1 MCRKFAIFVIR
12 TWKKSSG
19 VYLIYG
25 MSEGNI
31 IVRRAK
37 VNNLKDITVEI
48 PRGKFVVVTG
58 ISGSGKSSLA
68 FDTLFAE
75 GQRRFAESLSSY
87 ARQFLGRMSKPDVEL
102 IEGIPPA
109 IAIEQKVNTRNPR
122 STIATSTEIYD
133 YLRMIFARI
142 GRTYSPVTGE
152 EVKCHSV
159 NDVMAWLF
167 EGEASAVYLLAD
179 LGWERRDDKVE
190 LMLQLKEE
198 GYSRFFTDK
207 VVRIEE
213 VMKSAETGEYPDSL
227 YLLIDRL
234 KLPRFADGLPV
245 GTEGEGWAQSA
256 WDDLQTRLHS
266 SIDSAFDKGNGTIVV
281 RREIAGAVEMKQFVN
296 RFEAD
301 GMEFVKPDEYLFS
314 FNSPLGACP
323 VCGGLGQII
332 GISEDLVVPDK
343 SKTIYDGAIAC
354 WRGEKMGWFKDLLVK
369 NSTKYGIP
377 IFEPY
382 CNLSQEVKDM
392 IWKGCPAETEEES
405 VIGLNEF
412 FRWVEAN
419 RYKVQY
425 KYMLTRYSGRT
436 VCHDCGGSRLRKEAL
451 YVKVG
456 GKNIH
461 ELLCMNVDH
470 LLDFFENIDIT
481 PYEHR
486 VADKA
491 IGEIV
496 SRLRYIQD
504 VGLSYLTLNRTS
516 NTLSGGESQRINLV
530 TALGS
535 SLVGSL
541 YILDEPSIGLHP
553 RDTERLI
560 AVLKRLRDIGNTV
573 VVVEHDEEIMRAA
586 DLLIDIGP
594 KAGINGGEI
603 VFEGRL
609 GDEADASVRERSLT
623 LQYLEG
629 DRVRYR
635 RKKRDWSYSIVVEGA
650 MEHNLKDIDVRF
662 PLGVL
667 TVVTGVSGSGK
678 SSLVGDVLY
687 PAIYRHINHAGAA
700 PGTFRGLS
708 GNLDRI
714 THVEYVDQNPI
725 GKSSRSNAVTYLK
738 VYDDIRKLLSDQ
750 QYAKMNGFTPS
761 HFSFNMD
768 GGRCPECQGEGFVK
782 IGMQFM
788 ADVSMVCESCGGR
801 RFKPDILEVKY
812 KGKNIDDMLNMSVE
826 EAISFFGSQ
835 DDPVAKR
842 IAERLQPLVDVGLSY
857 IKLGQSSST
866 LSGGE
871 SQRIKLAYFLSI
883 NDVAP
888 RSKSQKILFIF
899 DEPTTGLHFYDVEK
913 LLKSFDALL
922 AKGHSIIVVE
932 HNLDVIKAADWVI
945 DLGPEAGD
953 GGGHLVYA
961 GTPEKLSSCKESY
974 TARYM

>member
-1 MCRKFAIFVIR
+1 MKE
-12 TWKKSSG
+12 
-19 VYLIYG
+19 
-25 MSEGNI
+25 EGNI

-37 VNNLKDITVEI
+37 VNNLKDVTVEI
-48 PRGKFVVVTG
+48 PRGKFVVITG

-152 EVKCHSV
+152 EVKCHTV
-159 NDVMAWLF
+159 NDVMSYLF
-167 EGEASAVYLLAD
+167 DGDASAAYILAD
-179 LGWERRDDKVE
+179 IDWDRREDKVE

-198 GYSRFFTDK
+198 GYSRFFSDRII
-207 VVRIEE
+207 RIEE
-213 VMKSAETGEYPDSL
+213 VMQKAQNAEYPSQL
-227 YLLIDRL
+227 YLLIDRV
-234 KLPRFADGLPV
+234 KLPEMSEHLPV
-245 GTEGEGWAQSA
+245 GMDQTDWE
-256 WDDLQTRLHS
+256 DLQTRLHS
-266 SIDSAFDKGNGTIVV
+266 SVETAFEKGSGTLLVRKELYEGSASLEK
-281 RREIAGAVEMKQFVN
+281 FVN

-301 GMEFVKPDEYLFS
+301 GIEFAKPDEYLFS

-343 SKTIYDGAIAC
+343 SQTIYDGAIAC
-354 WRGEKMGWFKDLLVK
+354 WRGDKMGWFKDQLVR
-369 NSTKYGIP
+369 NSVRYGIP

-382 CNLSQEVKDM
+382 CNLSQEVKDL
-392 IWKGCPAETEEES
+392 IWKGHAAETEEES
-405 VIGLNEF
+405 IIGLNEF
-412 FRWVEAN
+412 FKWVESN
-419 RYKVQY
+419 RYKIQY
-425 KYMLTRYSGRT
+425 KYMLSRYSGRT
-436 VCHDCGGSRLRKEAL
+436 VCSECGGSRLRREAL

-456 GKNIH
+456 GKTIH
-461 ELLCMNVDH
+461 ELLCMNVSA
-470 LLDFFENIDIT
+470 LLDFWANVQLTEYERNI
-481 PYEHR
+481 
-486 VADKA
+486 VSKA
-491 IGEIV
+491 IDEIV
-496 SRLRYIQD
+496 SRLEYIQD
-504 VGLSYLTLNRTS
+504 VGLGYLTLNRTS

-594 KAGINGGEI
+594 KAGVNGGEI
-603 VFEGRL
+603 VFKGRI
-609 GDEADASVRERSLT
+609 GEDADALARERSLT

-629 DRVRYR
+629 GRQRYMR
-635 RKKRDWSYSIVVEGA
+635 QKRGWTSSIRVEGA
-650 MEHNLKDIDVRF
+650 MEHNLKDINVTF

-678 SSLVGDVLY
+678 SSLVGDILY
-687 PAIYRHINHAGAA
+687 PAMYREINHTGAA

-708 GNLDRI
+708 GHLDRI
-714 THVEYVDQNPI
+714 TQVEYVDQNPI

-750 QYAKMNGFTPS
+750 QYARMNGYTPS

-788 ADVSMVCESCGGR
+788 ADVSMVCEACGGK
-801 RFKPDILEVKY
+801 RFKPDILEVRY
-812 KGKNIDDMLNMSVE
+812 KGLNIDDILNMSVE
-826 EAISFFGSQ
+826 EAIAFFAAQ
-835 DDPVAKR
+835 EDPAARR

-871 SQRIKLAYFLSI
+871 SQRIKLAYFLSM
-883 NDVAP
+883 NDNGS
-888 RSKSQKILFIF
+888 RTKNQRILFIF

-922 AKGHSIIVVE
+922 AKGHTIVVVE
-932 HNLDVIKAADWVI
+932 HNMDVIRAADWVI

-953 GGGHLVYA
+953 GGGNLVFA
-961 GTPEKLSSCKESY
+961 GTPEQLAGCKESH
-974 TARYM
+974 TAEYLRQG

>member
-1 MCRKFAIFVIR
+1 
-12 TWKKSSG
+12 
-19 VYLIYG
+19 

-48 PRGKFVVVTG
+48 PRGKFVVITG

-109 IAIEQKVNTRNPR
+109 IAIEQRVNTRNPR

-142 GRTYSPVTGE
+142 GRTYSPVTGH
-152 EVKCHSV
+152 EVKCHTV

-167 EGEASAVYLLAD
+167 EGEASAVYLLSD
-179 LGWERRDDKVE
+179 LGWNEREDKVE

-213 VMKSAETGEYPDSL
+213 VMKEAQTGAYPEQL

-234 KLPRFADGLPV
+234 KLPRFEEGLPL
-245 GTEGEGWAQSA
+245 TAEGESWVQND
-256 WDDLQTRLHS
+256 WEDLQTRLHS
-266 SIDSAFDKGNGTIVV
+266 SIESAFEKGNGNLHV
-281 RREIAGAVEMKQFVN
+281 RRENSSGVEMKQFIN

-301 GMEFVKPDEYLFS
+301 GMQFARPDEYLFS

-354 WRGEKMGWFKDLLVK
+354 WRGEKMGWFKDLVVR
-369 NSTKYGIP
+369 NSARYGIP

-382 CNLSQEVKDM
+382 CNLSQEVRDM
-392 IWKGCPAETEEES
+392 LWKGCPAETEEES
-405 VIGLNEF
+405 IIGLDEF

-425 KYMLTRYSGRT
+425 KYMLSRYSGRT
-436 VCHDCGGSRLRKEAL
+436 VCHECGGSRLRKEAL

-456 GKNIH
+456 GRNIH
-461 ELLCMNVDH
+461 EVLSMNVDQA
-470 LLDFFENIDIT
+470 LDFFENIDIT
-481 PYEHR
+481 PYER
-486 VADKA
+486 RIVAKA
-491 IGEIV
+491 IDEIV
-496 SRLRYIQD
+496 SRLRYIKD

-560 AVLKRLRDIGNTV
+560 SVLKKLRDIGNTV

-594 KAGINGGEI
+594 KAGVNGGEI
-603 VFEGRL
+603 VFEGRI
-609 GDEADASVRERSLT
+609 ADGSYSSALERSLT
-623 LQYLEG
+623 LQYLDG
-629 DRVRYR
+629 VRPRYMR
-635 RKKRDWSYSIVVEGA
+635 EKRKWTYSINVEGA
-650 MEHNLKDIDVRF
+650 MEHNLKDIDVKF

-687 PAIYRHINHAGAA
+687 PAVYRHLNHAGAA

-788 ADVSMVCESCGGR
+788 ADVTMVCEACGGR
-801 RFKPDILEVKY
+801 RFKPDILEVRY
-812 KGKNIDDMLNMSVE
+812 KDKNIDDILNMSVE
-826 EAISFFGSQ
+826 QAIAFFGAQ
-835 DDPVAKR
+835 TDPVAKR

-871 SQRIKLAYFLSI
+871 SQRIKLAYFLSV
-883 NDVAP
+883 NDNAP

-922 AKGHSIIVVE
+922 AKGHSIVVVE

-953 GGGHLVYA
+953 GGGHLVYS
-961 GTPEKLSSCKESY
+961 GTPERLGDCAESY
-974 TARYM
+974 TARYL

>member
-1 MCRKFAIFVIR
+1 MAEDGKIIIR
-12 TWKKSSG
+12 G
-19 VYLIYG
+19 
-25 MSEGNI
+25 
-31 IVRRAK
+31 AK
-37 VNNLKDITVEI
+37 VNNLKDVTVEI
-48 PRGKFVVVTG
+48 PRGKFVVITG
-58 ISGSGKSSLA
+58 VSGSGKSSLA

-87 ARQFLGRMSKPDVEL
+87 ARQFLGRMSKPDVEQ

-133 YLRMIFARI
+133 YLRMIYARI

-152 EVKCHSV
+152 EVKCHTV
-159 NDVMAWLF
+159 NDVMSHIF
-167 EGEASAVYLLAD
+167 EQETYIAYVLAD
-179 LGWERRDDKVE
+179 LNWSGRDDKVE

-198 GYSRFFTDK
+198 GYTRFFTDR

-213 VMKSAETGEYPDSL
+213 IMQKAEEGDYPADL
-227 YLLIDRL
+227 YLLVDRVREP
-234 KLPRFADGLPV
+234 KADD
-245 GTEGEGWAQSA
+245 EDQK
-256 WDDLQTRLHS
+256 TRLHS
-266 SIDSAFDKGNGTIVV
+266 SIDIAFEKGDGSICIRKESPDGQVSLAKF
-281 RREIAGAVEMKQFVN
+281 IS

-301 GMEFVKPDEYLFS
+301 GMTFEKPDEYLFS

-323 VCGGLGQII
+323 VCGGLGKII

-343 SKTIYDGAIAC
+343 SRTLYDGAIAC
-354 WRGEKMGWFKDLLVK
+354 WRGDKMGWFKDLIVRNSVK
-369 NSTKYGIP
+369 YNIP

-382 CNLSQEVKDM
+382 CNLSQEVKDK

-405 VIGLNEF
+405 IVGLNEF
-412 FRWVEAN
+412 FKWVEAN

-425 KYMLTRYSGRT
+425 KYMLNRYSGKT
-436 VCHDCGGSRLRKEAL
+436 ICHECGGSRLRKEAL

-461 ELLCMNVDH
+461 ELLCMTVTE
-470 LLDFFENIDIT
+470 LLDFLENIQLDGNDAKI
-481 PYEHR
+481 
-486 VADKA
+486 AAKA
-491 IGEIV
+491 IDEIR
-496 SRLRYIQD
+496 SRLKYIED
-504 VGLSYLTLNRTS
+504 VGLGYLTLNRTS

-594 KAGINGGEI
+594 KAGIHGGEI
-603 VFEGRL
+603 VFQGVI
-609 GDEADASVRERSLT
+609 GDYVEPNVHEKSLT
-623 LQYLEG
+623 LQYLDGE
-629 DRVRYR
+629 RTRYE
-635 RKKRDWSYSIVVEGA
+635 RKPRTSSYFIKVEGA
-650 MEHNLKDIDVRF
+650 MEHNLKDINVKF

-678 SSLVGDVLY
+678 SSLVGDILY
-687 PAIYRHINHAGAA
+687 PAIYRHLNQAGAA

-714 THVEYVDQNPI
+714 TQVEYVDQNPI
-725 GKSSRSNAVTYLK
+725 DKSSRSNAVTYLK

-750 QYAKMNGFTPS
+750 QYAKLNGYTPS
-761 HFSFNMD
+761 HFSFNID

-788 ADVSMVCESCGGR
+788 ADVSMVCEACGGK
-801 RFKPDILEVKY
+801 RFKPDILEVRY
-812 KGKNIDDMLNMSVE
+812 KEKNIDDILNMSVD
-826 EAISFFGSQ
+826 EAIAFFGSQ
-835 DDPVAKR
+835 DDPTAKR

-871 SQRIKLAYFLSI
+871 SQRVKLAYFLSM
-883 NDVAP
+883 NDAS
-888 RSKSQKILFIF
+888 SKSSKQQKILFIF

-922 AKGHSIIVVE
+922 AKGHTIVVVE
-932 HNLDVIKAADWVI
+932 HNLDVIRAADWVI

-953 GGGHLVYA
+953 EGGNLVFA
-961 GTPEKLSSCKESY
+961 GTPEQLRSCKDSH
-974 TARYM
+974 TAKYL

>member
-1 MCRKFAIFVIR
+1 
-12 TWKKSSG
+12 
-19 VYLIYG
+19 

-48 PRGKFVVVTG
+48 PRGKFVVITG

-109 IAIEQKVNTRNPR
+109 IAIEQRVNTRNPR

-142 GRTYSPVTGE
+142 GRTYSPVTGQ
-152 EVKCHSV
+152 EVKCHTV

-167 EGEASAVYLLAD
+167 EGEASAVYLLSD
-179 LGWERRDDKVE
+179 LGWNEREDKVE

-213 VMKSAETGEYPDSL
+213 VMKEAQTGAYPEQL

-234 KLPRFADGLPV
+234 KLPRFEEGLPL
-245 GTEGEGWAQSA
+245 TAEGESWVQND
-256 WDDLQTRLHS
+256 WEDLQTRLHS
-266 SIDSAFDKGNGTIVV
+266 SIESAFEKGNGNLHV
-281 RREIAGAVEMKQFVN
+281 RRENSSGVEMKQFIN

-301 GMEFVKPDEYLFS
+301 GMQFARPDEYLFS

-354 WRGEKMGWFKDLLVK
+354 WRGEKMGWFKDLVVR
-369 NSTKYGIP
+369 NSARYGIP

-382 CNLSQEVKDM
+382 CNLSQEVRDM
-392 IWKGCPAETEEES
+392 LWKGCPAETEEES
-405 VIGLNEF
+405 IIGLDEF

-425 KYMLTRYSGRT
+425 KYMLSRYSGRT
-436 VCHDCGGSRLRKEAL
+436 VCHECGGSRLRKEAL

-456 GKNIH
+456 GRNIH
-461 ELLCMNVDH
+461 EVLSMNVDQA
-470 LLDFFENIDIT
+470 LDFFENIDIT
-481 PYEHR
+481 PYER
-486 VADKA
+486 RIVAKA
-491 IGEIV
+491 IDEIV
-496 SRLRYIQD
+496 SRLRYIKD

-560 AVLKRLRDIGNTV
+560 SVLKKLRDIGNTV

-594 KAGINGGEI
+594 KAGVNGGEI
-603 VFEGRL
+603 VFEGRI
-609 GDEADASVRERSLT
+609 ADGSYSSALERSLT
-623 LQYLEG
+623 LQYLDG
-629 DRVRYR
+629 VRPRYMR
-635 RKKRDWSYSIVVEGA
+635 EKRKWTYSINVEGA
-650 MEHNLKDIDVRF
+650 MEHNLKDIDVKF

-687 PAIYRHINHAGAA
+687 PAVYRHLNHAGAA

-788 ADVSMVCESCGGR
+788 ADVTMVCEACGGR
-801 RFKPDILEVKY
+801 RFKPDILEVRY
-812 KGKNIDDMLNMSVE
+812 KDKNIDDILNMSVE
-826 EAISFFGSQ
+826 QAIAFFGAQ
-835 DDPVAKR
+835 TDPVAKR

-871 SQRIKLAYFLSI
+871 SQRIKLAYFLSV
-883 NDVAP
+883 NDNAP

-922 AKGHSIIVVE
+922 AKGHSIVVVE

-953 GGGHLVYA
+953 GGGHLVYS
-961 GTPEKLSSCKESY
+961 GTPERLGDCAESY
-974 TARYM
+974 TARYL